1 VDGLSALAEAAD
13 GRLDWPIESLRFAEQ
28 AGAWRWSI
36 DAAHGGDDWDAA
48 SLMEGYERLATGCLT
63 AAFIV
68 SQREAAVR
76 RLRASPNRELQDRV
90 LPLLARGELFTTVG
104 LSQLTTSRQ
113 HQQPALV
120 ATPIE
125 GGGYR
130 LNGIVPWVTGADRA
144 DFVVVGAPV
153 SEHRQILL
161 ALPTDA
167 RGVRIE
173 PPLHLTALLGSRTA
187 LIHCDDV
194 EVSGES
200 IVAGPVERVLHGGGG
215 GTGGLE
221 TSCLALGLAG
231 AAIDYLSQEAVLRP
245 DLVEAGNRFQQKRVS
260 LRARLRQLAQ
270 HDGGPTASVKLRVD
284 CNRLVL
290 QATQAALLAAKGAG
304 FVSTH
309 PAQRW
314 ARQALFFLVWSC
326 PRPAAEGMLAEL
338 LPS

>member
-1 VDGLSALAEAAD
+1 MD
-13 GRLDWPIESLRFAEQ
+13 
-28 AGAWRWSI
+28 
-36 DAAHGGDDWDAA
+36 
-48 SLMEGYERLATGCLT
+48 GYERLSTGCLT
-63 AAFIV
+63 TAFIV

-76 RLRASPNRELQDRV
+76 RLRASSNHELQDRL
-90 LPLLARGELFTTVG
+90 LPSLARGELFTTVG

-113 HQQPALV
+113 HIQPALV
-120 ATPIE
+120 ATALK

-130 LNGIVPWVTGADRA
+130 LDGIIPWVTGADQA
-144 DFVVVGAPV
+144 NFLVAGAPAA
-153 SEHRQILL
+153 EHRQILFV
-161 ALPTDA
+161 LPTDA
-167 RGVRIE
+167 RGVRVN
-173 PPLHLTALLGSRTA
+173 PPLNLNALLGSRTA
-187 LIHCDDV
+187 LVHCDAV
-194 EVSGES
+194 ELPAES
-200 IVAGPVERVLHGGGG
+200 IMAGPAERVLTGGGG

-231 AAIDYLSQEAVLRP
+231 AATDYLHREAAVRP
-245 DLVEAGNRFQQKRVS
+245 DLVEAANRFQIKRET
-260 LRARLRQLAQ
+260 LRARLRELAV
-270 HDGGPTASVKLRVD
+270 HDGGPTASVKLRVE